1 MLDMTL
7 VQIAINSALDVCWPM
22 LHPDVLAQLQY
33 V

>member
-1 MLDMTL
+1 MLDPTL
-7 VQIAINSALDVCWPM
+7 IPVAIHAALDVCWPM